1 MKIKKKEREKERE
14 RETGLES
21 KSVDFRAAIVG
32 PLSSL
37 FYEVPKERR
46 TRAAGDH
53 CPGQSLPR

>member
-1 MKIKKKEREKERE
+1 MKIEKKERERE

-37 FYEVPKERR
+37 FYEVPKEKR
-46 TRAAGDH
+46 TRAAEDH